1 MKKIFILIMSVLM
14 ICAAAVPAFAET
26 SVVAPTPNEVDTV
39 SVNIVDYDGTYV
51 TETIAVPKT
60 PTVKNV
66 LKLIAEVSYSATK
79 GTITS
84 VNGKTAKDINSP
96 FDGEWVATVN
106 GKITNLETSV
116 KAGDT
121 LTVYWNEP
129 TLNTRLVQVERIQ
142 ADVFRF
148 FYYNGDVKTDLVN
161 VSVSMRCDN
170 DSVIDS
176 LNQSNSLITD
186 ERGQV
191 WIAPFYLDDPDKV
204 LTIDDVNL
212 IEIDTIGATNDK
224 YTDAERDYFNSRS
237 DKSLID
243 CDVVGREYTT
253 NFLTDTP
260 ATGDKTLVYVG
271 ISLVAIGG
279 LSLIVFAKK
288 KEDK

>member
-14 ICAAAVPAFAET
+14 ICAAAVPAFAEGT
-26 SVVAPTPNEVDTV
+26 EPATIN
-39 SVNIVDYDGTYV
+39 VNIVDYDGTYAIK
-51 TETIAVPKT
+51 TIAVPKT

-66 LKLIAEVSYSATK
+66 LKLFAEVSYSSTN

-96 FDGEWVATVN
+96 FDGRWVAAVN
-106 GKITNLETSV
+106 GKITNFETSI

-129 TLNTRLVQVERIQ
+129 ALNTHLVQVERIQ

-148 FYYNGDVKTDLVN
+148 FYYDGDVKTDLVN

-170 DSVIDS
+170 DPVIDS
-176 LNQSNSLITD
+176 FLTTD

-191 WIAPFYLDDPDKV
+191 WISPFHLDDPDKV
-204 LTIDDVNL
+204 LVIDGVNL
-212 IEIDTIGATNDK
+212 IEIDTIGTTNDK

-260 ATGDKTLVYVG
+260 ATGDMTLIYVG
-271 ISLVAIGG
+271 ISLIAIGG
-279 LSLIVFAKK
+279 LGLIVLRKNSKK
-288 KEDK
+288 NTKK

>member
-14 ICAAAVPAFAET
+14 IFAAAVPAFAET
-26 SVVAPTPNEVDTV
+26 SVVAPNSNKVDTV
-39 SVNIVDYDGTYV
+39 SVNIVDYDGTY
-51 TETIAVPKT
+51 TTKIIEVPKT
-60 PTVKNV
+60 PAVKNV
-66 LKLIAEVSYSATK
+66 LKLISEVSYSTTK

-96 FDGEWVATVN
+96 FDGEWVVAVN
-106 GKITNLETSV
+106 GKITNFETSI
-116 KAGDT
+116 KTGDI

-129 TLNTRLVQVERIQ
+129 FLNTHLVQVERVQ

-161 VSVSMRCDN
+161 VSISMRCDN
-170 DSVIDS
+170 DPIIDS

-191 WIAPFYLDDPDKV
+191 WLAPFYLDDPNKV
-204 LTIDDVNL
+204 LTIEGVNL

-224 YTDAERDYFNSRS
+224 YTDAEREYFNSRS

-253 NFLTDTP
+253 NFLADTP
-260 ATGDKTLVYVG
+260 ATGDKTLVYAG
-271 ISLVAIGG
+271 VAIGA
-279 LSLIVFAKK
+279 LIILAIIIVK
-288 KEDK
+288 KERK

>member
-1 MKKIFILIMSVLM
+1 MKKIFMLIMSVLL
-14 ICAAAVPAFAET
+14 ICAAAVPAFAEGT
-26 SVVAPTPNEVDTV
+26 EPATIN
-39 SVNIVDYDGTYV
+39 VNIVDYDGTY
-51 TETIAVPKT
+51 TTKTIEVPKT
-60 PTVKNV
+60 PAVKNV

-84 VNGKTAKDINSP
+84 VNGKTSEDISSP
-96 FDGEWVATVN
+96 FDGQWVAAVN
-106 GKITNLETSV
+106 GKITNLETSI

-129 TLNTRLVQVERIQ
+129 ALNTRLVQVERIQ
-142 ADVFRF
+142 SDVFRF

-161 VSVSMRCDN
+161 VSVSMRYNN
-170 DSVIDS
+170 DPVIDS

-191 WIAPFYLDDPDKV
+191 WLAPFYLDDPDKV

-212 IEIDTIGATNDK
+212 IEIDTIGTTNDK
-224 YTDAERDYFNSRS
+224 YTDAERDYFNNRS

-260 ATGDKTLVYVG
+260 ATGDMTLVYAG
-271 ISLVAIGG
+271 VAIAA
-279 LSLIVFAKK
+279 LIALAIITAKK
-288 KEDK
+288 ESKKENK

>member
-1 MKKIFILIMSVLM
+1 MKKIFMLIMSVLM
-14 ICAAAVPAFAET
+14 ICAAAVPAFAEGT
-26 SVVAPTPNEVDTV
+26 EPATIN
-39 SVNIVDYDGTYV
+39 VNIVDYDGTY
-51 TETIAVPKT
+51 TTKTITVPKT

-66 LKLIAEVSYSATK
+66 LKLFAEVSYSSTN

-96 FDGEWVATVN
+96 FDGRWAAAVN
-106 GKITNLETSV
+106 GKIADFETSV

-170 DSVIDS
+170 DPVIDS

-191 WIAPFYLDDPDKV
+191 WIAPFYLDDPNKV
-204 LTIDDVNL
+204 LTIDGVNL

-224 YTDAERDYFNSRS
+224 YTDAERDYFNNRS

-260 ATGDKTLVYVG
+260 ATGDKTLIYIG
-271 ISLVAIGG
+271 ISLIAIGG
-279 LSLIVFAKK
+279 LGLAITVRK
-288 KEDK
+288 KENK

>member
-14 ICAAAVPAFAET
+14 ICAAAVPAFAEGT
-26 SVVAPTPNEVDTV
+26 EPATIN
-39 SVNIVDYDGTYV
+39 VNIVDYDGTYAIK
-51 TETIAVPKT
+51 TIAVPKT

-66 LKLIAEVSYSATK
+66 LKLFAEVSYSSTN

-96 FDGEWVATVN
+96 FDGRWVAAVN
-106 GKITNLETSV
+106 GKITNFETSI

-148 FYYNGDVKTDLVN
+148 FYYDGDVKTDLVN

-170 DSVIDS
+170 DPVIDS
-176 LNQSNSLITD
+176 FLTTD

-191 WIAPFYLDDPDKV
+191 WISPFHLDDPDKV
-204 LTIDDVNL
+204 LVIDGVNL
-212 IEIDTIGATNDK
+212 IEIDTIGTTNDK

-260 ATGDKTLVYVG
+260 ATGDMTLIYVG
-271 ISLVAIGG
+271 ISLIAIGG
-279 LSLIVFAKK
+279 LGLIVLRKNSKK
-288 KEDK
+288 NTKK

>member
-1 MKKIFILIMSVLM
+1 MKKIFMLIMSVLM
-14 ICAAAVPAFAET
+14 IFAVTVPAFAET
-26 SVVAPTPNEVDTV
+26 SVVAPTLNEVDTV

-66 LKLIAEVSYSATK
+66 LKLFAEVSYSATK

-96 FDGEWVATVN
+96 FDGEWVAAVN

-148 FYYNGDVKTDLVN
+148 FYYDGDVKTDLVN

-170 DSVIDS
+170 DPVIDS

-191 WIAPFYLDDPDKV
+191 WLAPFYLDDPDKV
-204 LTIDDVNL
+204 LTIDNVNL
-212 IEIDTIGATNDK
+212 IEIDTIGTTNDK

-243 CDVVGREYTT
+243 CDVAGREYKTD
-253 NFLTDTP
+253 FSTDTP
-260 ATGDKTLVYVG
+260 ATGDMTLVYVG
-271 ISLVAIGG
+271 VAIVA
-279 LSLIVFAKK
+279 LTALAIIVAKK
-288 KEDK
+288 KENK

>member
-14 ICAAAVPAFAET
+14 ICAAAVPAFAEGT
-26 SVVAPTPNEVDTV
+26 EPATIN
-39 SVNIVDYDGTYV
+39 VNIVDYDGTYI
-51 TETIAVPKT
+51 TKTIAVPKT

-66 LKLIAEVSYSATK
+66 LKLFAEVSYSSTN

-96 FDGEWVATVN
+96 FDGRWVVAVN
-106 GKITNLETSV
+106 GKIANFETSI

-129 TLNTRLVQVERIQ
+129 ALNTHLVQVERIQ

-148 FYYNGDVKTDLVN
+148 FYYDGDVKTDLVN

-170 DSVIDS
+170 DPVIDS
-176 LNQSNSLITD
+176 FLTTD

-191 WIAPFYLDDPDKV
+191 WISPFHLDDPDKV
-204 LTIDDVNL
+204 LVIDGVNL
-212 IEIDTIGATNDK
+212 IEIDTIGTTNDK

-260 ATGDKTLVYVG
+260 ATGDMTLIYVG
-271 ISLVAIGG
+271 ISLIAIGG
-279 LSLIVFAKK
+279 LGLIVLRKNSKK
-288 KEDK
+288 NTKK

>member
-1 MKKIFILIMSVLM
+1 MKKIFMLIMSVLM
-14 ICAAAVPAFAET
+14 ICAAAVPAFAEGT
-26 SVVAPTPNEVDTV
+26 EPATIN
-39 SVNIVDYDGTYV
+39 VNIVDYDGTYAIK
-51 TETIAVPKT
+51 TIAVPKT

-66 LKLIAEVSYSATK
+66 LKLFAEVSYSSTN

-96 FDGEWVATVN
+96 FDGRWVAAVN
-106 GKITNLETSV
+106 GKITNFETSI

-148 FYYNGDVKTDLVN
+148 FYYDGDVKTDLVN

-170 DSVIDS
+170 DPVIDS
-176 LNQSNSLITD
+176 FLTTD

-191 WIAPFYLDDPDKV
+191 WISPFHLDDPDKV
-204 LTIDDVNL
+204 LVIDGVNL
-212 IEIDTIGATNDK
+212 IEIDTIGTTNDK

-260 ATGDKTLVYVG
+260 ATGDMTLIYVG
-271 ISLVAIGG
+271 ISLIAIGG
-279 LSLIVFAKK
+279 LGLIVLRKNSKK
-288 KEDK
+288 NTKK